1 MADEFTQSQVMAIAK
16 ALGDTSEG
24 LTGQEIEH
32 LLATARIADHS
43 PTESKWKRLYNAF
56 ALNINELGHRRH
68 VLAFIR
74 FSMKPERYIEN
85 PGKFEAMRA
94 RLNTALAFAGLAVQA
109 NGELVSVQQASTL
122 SEAAARARALRDGLE
137 LRRAHADVLRYC
149 QAELVADN
157 YFHAVLEA
165 TKSIAAKLR
174 ARTHIDLDGAALV
187 DVTLSGE
194 HPPLR
199 INSFKTESERSEQR
213 GFATLVKGVFSM
225 FRNPTAHEARALW
238 AMDQDDAEDL
248 LSMVSLIHRR
258 LDGATLSSTLPAR
271 E

>member
-1 MADEFTQSQVMAIAK
+1 MAEEFTQSQVMAIAK
-16 ALGDTSEG
+16 ALGDTKEG
-24 LTGQEIEH
+24 LTGPEIEH
-32 LLATARIADHS
+32 LLATARIVDHS
-43 PTESKWKRLYNAF
+43 PTETKWKRLYNAF
-56 ALNINELGHRRH
+56 ARSINELGHRRH

-74 FSMKPERYIEN
+74 FSMKPERYIED
-85 PGKFEAMRA
+85 PGKFEAMRS

-109 NGELVSVQQASTL
+109 DGQLVSVDQASTL
-122 SEAAARARALRDGLE
+122 SEAAARARALRAGLE
-137 LRRAHADVLRYC
+137 LRRAHADVLRFC
-149 QAELVADN
+149 QAEVVADN

-174 ARTHIDLDGAALV
+174 LRTYVDLDGAALV
-187 DVTLSGE
+187 DATLGGDN
-194 HPPLR
+194 PPLR

-258 LDGATLSSTLPAR
+258 LDSATLTRPPSPR
-271 E
+271 